1 MEKQNISFY
10 GYNDG
15 KAIEIYNCINLF
27 LPTVIA
33 IVVSLVF
40 SLLSYFFRNPYL
52 LVIWIIP
59 VILFLEYI
67 LCISV
72 TGYNDR
78 VFLAGT
84 KKKHS
89 FIVDNGTLIRDGKP
103 MKTDGIKVYAFKSFV
118 FFITKKTYY
127 RIPNEE
133 FVGISREEFL
143 SFMKMFLLILLL
155 EFHILKMKQNYYLI

>member
-1 MEKQNISFY
+1 MKNCNISFY

-27 LPTVIA
+27 LPTVIS
-33 IVVSLVF
+33 IIVSLIL
-40 SLLSYFFRNPYL
+40 SLLAYFLHNPYL
-52 LVIWIIP
+52 LAVWIFP
-59 VILFLEYI
+59 AILLLTYI

-72 TGYNDR
+72 TSYNDR
-78 VFLAGT
+78 VYLTGA
-84 KKKHS
+84 KKRHS

-103 MKTDGIKVYAFKSFV
+103 MKIDGIKLYTFKNFV
-118 FFITKKTYY
+118 FLITKKTYY

-143 SFMKMFLLILLL
+143 NFMKV
-155 EFHILKMKQNYYLI
+155 KN

>member
-1 MEKQNISFY
+1 MKNCNISFY

-27 LPTVIA
+27 LPTVIS
-33 IVVSLVF
+33 IMVSLVL
-40 SLLSYFFRNPYL
+40 SLLSYFLHNPYL

-59 VILFLEYI
+59 VILLLTYI

-72 TGYNDR
+72 TSYNDR
-78 VFLAGT
+78 VFLSGA
-84 KKKHS
+84 KKRHS
-89 FIVDNGTLIRDGKP
+89 FIVDNESLIRDGKP
-103 MKTDGIKVYAFKSFV
+103 MKIDGIKLYTFKNFV
-118 FFITKKTYY
+118 FLIIKKTYY

-143 SFMKMFLLILLL
+143 NIMKV
-155 EFHILKMKQNYYLI
+155 KQ

>member
-1 MEKQNISFY
+1 MKNCNISFY

-27 LPTVIA
+27 LPTVIS
-33 IVVSLVF
+33 IIVSLIL
-40 SLLSYFFRNPYL
+40 SLLAYFLHNPYL
-52 LVIWIIP
+52 LAVWIFP
-59 VILFLEYI
+59 AILLLIYI

-72 TGYNDR
+72 TSYHDR
-78 VFLAGT
+78 VYLTGA
-84 KKKHS
+84 KKRHS

-103 MKTDGIKVYAFKSFV
+103 MKIDGIKLYTFKNFV
-118 FFITKKTYY
+118 FLITKKTYY

-143 SFMKMFLLILLL
+143 SFMKV
-155 EFHILKMKQNYYLI
+155 KN

>member
-1 MEKQNISFY
+1 MWGGVRTEKKSISFY

-33 IVVSLVF
+33 IVVSLVLT
-40 SLLSYFFRNPYL
+40 LLSYLRGNPYL
-52 LVIWIIP
+52 LVVWIIP
-59 VILFLEYI
+59 AILFLAYI

-84 KKKHS
+84 KKRHS
-89 FIVDNGTLIRDGKP
+89 FIVDNGTMIRDGKP
-103 MKTDGIKVYAFKSFV
+103 MKTDAIKVYAFKNFV

-133 FVGISREEFL
+133 FIGISREEFL
-143 SFMKMFLLILLL
+143 RYIKKYTNLNS
-155 EFHILKMKQNYYLI
+155 N

>member
-1 MEKQNISFY
+1 MKMKNISFY

-33 IVVSLVF
+33 IIVSLVLT
-40 SLLSYFFRNPYL
+40 LLSYFWDNPYL

-59 VILFLEYI
+59 VILLLAYI

-84 KKKHS
+84 KKRHS
-89 FIVDNGTLIRDGKP
+89 FIVDNGTLMRDGKP

-143 SFMKMFLLILLL
+143 SF
-155 EFHILKMKQNYYLI
+155 LKNQTNPNSN

>member
-1 MEKQNISFY
+1 MEKKNISFY

-33 IVVSLVF
+33 IITSLVLT
-40 SLLSYFFRNPYL
+40 LLSYFWDNPYL

-59 VILFLEYI
+59 VILFLAYI

-72 TGYNDR
+72 TGYNDK

-84 KKKHS
+84 KKRHS
-89 FIVDNGTLIRDGKP
+89 FIVDNGTLMRDGKP

-118 FFITKKTYY
+118 FFISKKTYY

-143 SFMKMFLLILLL
+143 SF
-155 EFHILKMKQNYYLI
+155 LKNQTNPNSN

>member
-1 MEKQNISFY
+1 MKNNNISFY

-27 LPTVIA
+27 LPTIISIIA
-33 IVVSLVF
+33 ALVL
-40 SLLSYFFRNPYL
+40 SIISYFLCNPYL

-59 VILFLEYI
+59 VILFFAYI
-67 LCISV
+67 LCISM

-78 VFLAGT
+78 VFLSGT

-89 FIVDNGTLIRDGKP
+89 FIVENETLVRDGKP
-103 MKTDGIKVYAFKSFV
+103 MKTDGIKVYAFKT
-118 FFITKKTYY
+118 FIFLITQKTYY

-133 FVGISREEFL
+133 FIGISREEFL
-143 SFMKMFLLILLL
+143 RFMKDS
-155 EFHILKMKQNYYLI
+155 NS

>member
-27 LPTVIA
+27 LPTVISV
-33 IVVSLVF
+33 ILSLVF
-40 SLLSYFFRNPYL
+40 SLFSYLFRNPYL
-52 LVIWIIP
+52 FVIWILP
-59 VILFLEYI
+59 AILLLTYI
-67 LCISV
+67 LCISM

-78 VFLAGT
+78 VFLSGA
-84 KKKHS
+84 KKRHS
-89 FIVDNGTLIRDGKP
+89 FIVDNESLVRDGKP
-103 MKTDGIKVYAFKSFV
+103 MKTDGIKIYTFKNFV
-118 FFITKKTYY
+118 FLIAKKTYY

-143 SFMKMFLLILLL
+143 SIMKV
-155 EFHILKMKQNYYLI
+155 KQ

>member
-1 MEKQNISFY
+1 MKNCNISFY

-27 LPTVIA
+27 LPTVIS
-33 IVVSLVF
+33 IIVSLIL
-40 SLLSYFFRNPYL
+40 SLLAYFLHNPYL
-52 LVIWIIP
+52 LAVWIFPAIM
-59 VILFLEYI
+59 LLTYI

-72 TGYNDR
+72 TSYHDR
-78 VFLAGT
+78 VYLTGA
-84 KKKHS
+84 KKRHS

-103 MKTDGIKVYAFKSFV
+103 MKIDGIKLYTFKNFV
-118 FFITKKTYY
+118 FLITKKTYY

-143 SFMKMFLLILLL
+143 SFMKV
-155 EFHILKMKQNYYLI
+155 KN

>member
-27 LPTVIA
+27 LPTVISV
-33 IVVSLVF
+33 ILSLVVSLF
-40 SLLSYFFRNPYL
+40 SYLFHNPYL
-52 LVIWIIP
+52 LVIWILP
-59 VILFLEYI
+59 EILFLTYI

-78 VFLAGT
+78 VFLAGA
-84 KKKHS
+84 KKRHS

-103 MKTDGIKVYAFKSFV
+103 MKKDGIRGYALKSFL
-118 FFITKKTYY
+118 FLITKKTYY

-143 SFMKMFLLILLL
+143 SFTKCG
-155 EFHILKMKQNYYLI
+155 N

>member
-27 LPTVIA
+27 LPTVIS
-33 IVVSLVF
+33 IMVSLVL
-40 SLLSYFFRNPYL
+40 SLLSYFLHNPYL

-59 VILFLEYI
+59 VILLLTYI

-72 TGYNDR
+72 TSYNDR
-78 VFLAGT
+78 VFLSGA
-84 KKKHS
+84 KKRHS
-89 FIVDNGTLIRDGKP
+89 FIVDNGTLTRDGKP
-103 MKTDGIKVYAFKSFV
+103 MKTDGVKIYAFKNFV
-118 FFITKKTYY
+118 FLITKKTYY

-143 SFMKMFLLILLL
+143 SFMKA
-155 EFHILKMKQNYYLI
+155 KK

>member
-27 LPTVIA
+27 LPTVISV
-33 IVVSLVF
+33 ILSLVF
-40 SLLSYFFRNPYL
+40 SLFSYLFRNPYL

-59 VILFLEYI
+59 VILILAYI

-72 TGYNDR
+72 TSYNDR
-78 VFLAGT
+78 VYLTGA
-84 KKKHS
+84 KKRHS
-89 FIVDNGTLIRDGKP
+89 FIVDNGSLIRDGKP
-103 MKTDGIKVYAFKSFV
+103 MKIDGIKLYTFKNFV
-118 FFITKKTYY
+118 FLITKKTYY

-143 SFMKMFLLILLL
+143 SFTKCG
-155 EFHILKMKQNYYLI
+155 N

>member
-1 MEKQNISFY
+1 MEGKNISFY

-27 LPTVIA
+27 LPTVIS
-33 IVVSLVF
+33 IMVSLVL
-40 SLLSYFFRNPYL
+40 SLLSCFLHNPYL

-59 VILFLEYI
+59 VILLLTYI

-72 TGYNDR
+72 TSYNDR
-78 VFLAGT
+78 VFLSGA
-84 KKKHS
+84 KKRHS
-89 FIVDNGTLIRDGKP
+89 FIVDNESLIRDGKP
-103 MKTDGIKVYAFKSFV
+103 MKTDGIKIYTFRKFV
-118 FFITKKTYY
+118 FLITKKTYY

-143 SFMKMFLLILLL
+143 SFMNV
-155 EFHILKMKQNYYLI
+155 KQ

>member
-1 MEKQNISFY
+1 MKNCNISFY

-27 LPTVIA
+27 LPTVIS
-33 IVVSLVF
+33 IMVSLVL
-40 SLLSYFFRNPYL
+40 SLLSYFLHNPYL

-59 VILFLEYI
+59 VILLLTYI

-72 TGYNDR
+72 TSYNDR
-78 VFLAGT
+78 VFLSGA
-84 KKKHS
+84 KKRHS
-89 FIVDNGTLIRDGKP
+89 FIVDNESLVRDGKP
-103 MKTDGIKVYAFKSFV
+103 MKTDGIKIYTFKNFV
-118 FFITKKTYY
+118 FLIAKKTYY

-143 SFMKMFLLILLL
+143 SIMKV
-155 EFHILKMKQNYYLI
+155 KQ